1 MQKLTKTIVSKYF
14 LIIIFLLLLAV
25 FFVSFNLKS
34 KNISPVPSATE
45 KQLQIE
51 TGSKIVT
58 INVEIAKTEAELT
71 QGLSNRAGIDQ
82 NSGMYF
88 ELGQRAVTSF
98 WMKEMLF
105 PLDIIWIDNGT
116 IIGIEKNA
124 PIPTSATIPTFHSP
138 TAVTNVLEVN
148 GGFSDK
154 NGIKTGDK
162 VEIK

>member
-1 MQKLTKTIVSKYF
+1 MQKSTKTIVSKYF

-34 KNISPVPSATE
+34 KNISPVPSAAE

-51 TGSKIVT
+51 TSSKIVT

-71 QGLSNRAGIDQ
+71 QGLSNRKSIDQ

-116 IIGIEKNA
+116 IVGIEKNA

-138 TAVTNVLEVN
+138 TEVTNVLEVN
-148 GGFSDK
+148 AGFSTQNK
-154 NGIKTGDK
+154 INPGDTI
-162 VEIK
+162 VLR